1 MKFGAIPT
9 SLAERLALMS
19 GKVPVPVLDALIGPL
34 KARCIMTA
42 ASLGLFEALRETSLT
57 AADLAG
63 RCRVD
68 AGSLELLL
76 RALVVFDYAR
86 QQRGSR
92 GAGSAGSAGSPGSTD
107 GADRFA
113 LTPLARRTMLADAPQ
128 ALTGYLAFNAVQW
141 RFLEQL
147 DALLLTGRGLDFH
160 ATMTDP
166 AEWQAYQQAML
177 EFARFDA
184 PILAA
189 RVPVAP
195 GSVSLLDLGGSHGL
209 LGAAICRRHPPLR
222 STVID
227 LPSALPHARAL
238 ARAEHLE
245 DVVSHEAGDL
255 LTADLGHERDVV
267 LLSQVLHHFSAATN
281 AAIVQRVHA
290 AVRPGGTIAIWDLEA
305 PRMGSRASAGDIPAL
320 FFRLTSSAGGFHGD
334 DCASWLRDAGF
345 DNIRIARPVL
355 SPGNVLITGRR
366 K

>member
-42 ASLGLFEALRETSLT
+42 ASLGLFEALRERSLT

-92 GAGSAGSAGSPGSTD
+92 GAGSAGSPGSPGSTD

-195 GSVSLLDLGGSHGL
+195 GAVSLLDLGGSHGL

-267 LLSQVLHHFSAATN
+267 L
-281 AAIVQRVHA
+281 
-290 AVRPGGTIAIWDLEA
+290 D
-305 PRMGSRASAGDIPAL
+305 
-320 FFRLTSSAGGFHGD
+320 
-334 DCASWLRDAGF
+334 
-345 DNIRIARPVL
+345 
-355 SPGNVLITGRR
+355 R
-366 K
+366 KSVV